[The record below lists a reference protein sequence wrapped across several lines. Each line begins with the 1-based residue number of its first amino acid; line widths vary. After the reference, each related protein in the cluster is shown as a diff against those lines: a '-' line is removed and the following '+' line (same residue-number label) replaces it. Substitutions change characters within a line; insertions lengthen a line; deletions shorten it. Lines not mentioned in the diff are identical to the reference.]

1 MPMNPAAVA
10 TTSLILFGLMVSLPG
25 VAEARTDGAAAP
37 PNTEVSARAQAG
49 TGFLSDYDRLEKRG
63 RPRAR
68 YLVYTAAGAD
78 DRSVK
83 RVYLQPVEIYPSD
96 AVLDGVDPS
105 LVVDALAYLDAQLRA
120 ELLDRMTLTPTPEQ
134 ADVVVQV
141 AVTAIAAQ
149 EKSRTLIDV
158 VPMRLVTNAVKDAAL
173 GEAMVTAATLEV
185 RITDAQ
191 SGAVLREALQH
202 LSGEGIGRAGDDD
215 TRIGLAELKPALSKG
230 AKFIAKQ
237 SGPKL

>member
-1 MPMNPAAVA
+1 METLINQTARTILLAAVLTLVTFTPAPAA
-10 TTSLILFGLMVSLPG
+10 
-25 VAEARTDGAAAP
+25 AEAAA
-37 PNTEVSARAQAG
+37 SASAQAG
-49 TGFLSDYDRLEKRG
+49 TGFLTDYDRLEKRG

-78 DRSVK
+78 GRSVK
-83 RVYLQPVEIYPSD
+83 RAYLQPVAIHPSD
-96 AVLDGVDPS
+96 AVLDGVDPA

-120 ELLDRMTLTPTPEQ
+120 ELLDRMTLTSTPEQ

-141 AVTAIAAQ
+141 AVTAISAQ
-149 EKSRTLIDV
+149 EKSKTLIDV
-158 VPMRLVTNAVKDAAL
+158 VPLRLVTNAVKDAAL
-173 GEAMVTAATLEV
+173 GDAMVTAATLEV
-185 RITDAQ
+185 RITDPR

-202 LSGEGIGRAGDDD
+202 LSGAGIGRTGDDD

-230 AKFIAKQ
+230 ARFIAKQ